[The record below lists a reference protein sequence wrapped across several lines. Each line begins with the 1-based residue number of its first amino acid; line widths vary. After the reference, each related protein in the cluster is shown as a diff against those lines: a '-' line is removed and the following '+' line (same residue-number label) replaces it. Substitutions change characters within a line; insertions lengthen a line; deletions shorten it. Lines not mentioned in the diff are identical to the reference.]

1 MTTMKLLLM
10 FNLVGALAAAAMM
23 ADAPTQAEE
32 SPTSARHESLS
43 QERRRAANFS
53 SRGLAD
59 GDYGIGSKSNV
70 QVADATADSDSAS
83 QEGSDDPAPKKQEKP
98 EREYPIHDF
107 SRVTG
112 RDDDTCSACHL
123 PHVQI
128 GDEDLSNMGAGE
140 LFRIARKRPA
150 LATGRYTPGPTSMI
164 CLTCHNGSV
173 AVSTVGT
180 AHAMRGGVGG
190 VRPPGFATRDH
201 PIGVPYPDRQKGFR
215 PKAGVE
221 AAGNIKL
228 PEGRVEC
235 ISCHDQHEEEELP
248 HLLVMSNKRSA
259 LCLSCH
265 EK

>member
-1 MTTMKLLLM
+1 MKLLLM
-10 FNLVGALAAAAMM
+10 FNLVGALAAVAMVAEAPDRTTESASNSTVIASNVPNDSLAMAAGAPDESES
-23 ADAPTQAEE
+23 ADEQP
-32 SPTSARHESLS
+32 
-43 QERRRAANFS
+43 
-53 SRGLAD
+53 AD
-59 GDYGIGSKSNV
+59 GTTSK
-70 QVADATADSDSAS
+70 AR
-83 QEGSDDPAPKKQEKP
+83 EKA
-98 EREYPIHDF
+98 ERDYPIHDF
-107 SRVTG
+107 SKLTG
-112 RDDDTCSACHL
+112 REDDSCSACHL

-128 GDEDLSNMGAGE
+128 GEEDLSNLGAGE
-140 LFRIARKRPA
+140 LFKIARQRPA

-180 AHAMRGGVGG
+180 AHAMRSASGGAWS
-190 VRPPGFATRDH
+190 PSFATRDH
-201 PIGVPYPDRQKGFR
+201 PIGVLYPDRKKGFR

-221 AAGNIKL
+221 AIGKIKL
-228 PEGRVEC
+228 PDGRVEC

>member
-1 MTTMKLLLM
+1 MKLLLILNWM
-10 FNLVGALAAAAMM
+10 GVLALSATL
-23 ADAPTQAEE
+23 ADAPAKSDDTAK
-32 SPTSARHESLS
+32 SPA
-43 QERRRAANFS
+43 
-53 SRGLAD
+53 
-59 GDYGIGSKSNV
+59 
-70 QVADATADSDSAS
+70 AS
-83 QEGSDDPAPKKQEKP
+83 QESKSSDDKPAADPAPKEKEKAKDDHP
-98 EREYPIHDF
+98 VHDF
-107 SRVTG
+107 SKLTG
-112 RDDDTCSACHL
+112 RDEDTCSACHV

-128 GDEDLSNMGAGE
+128 GDEDLSNKGAGD
-140 LFRIARKRPA
+140 LFKIARQRPA

-180 AHAMRGGVGG
+180 AHAMRGGSEGAWS
-190 VRPPGFATRDH
+190 PSFAMRDH

-215 PKAGVE
+215 LKARVE
-221 AAGNIKL
+221 AAGKIKL

-235 ISCHDQHEEEELP
+235 ISCHDQHQEEDWP